1 MFLSSE
7 ILVKGPQV
15 PSFPPKVSHP
25 QGASHTGPAAPPPAR
40 RGSRQPQQP
49 PSLSLHRRP
58 PWPPQALRPLRPT
71 AFPRPSRQ
79 RCLLR
84 GPGTQPDSPSA
95 GAKGR
100 TEIRGWRGPRG
111 GSGKRSP
118 ANSRTRRPGRTDRR
132 TAGDGLTARRTQ
144 MLQRRSGP
152 SGPQAPPGGRW
163 GKGRGALGPRP
174 PAPPGRPCGPRGCA
188 GAGASP
194 HSQSPVGDAWQGA
207 RGEHSGIKT
216 RQRRRQRLCVRLTN
230 AGEERGP

>member
-15 PSFPPKVSHP
+15 PSFPPEVSHP

-40 RGSRQPQQP
+40 RGSRRPQPP
-49 PSLSLHRRP
+49 PSLSLPRRP

-111 GSGKRSP
+111 GSWKRSP

-144 MLQRRSGP
+144 GTRSP
-152 SGPQAPPGGRW
+152 
-163 GKGRGALGPRP
+163 PRP
-174 PAPPGRPCGPRGCA
+174 ARPTGA